1 MNRVLQGMEMLG
13 VPFTPKCHLWRH
25 VVFGSFMC
33 STDGSHLDWLLM
45 MMMTTMIAVYV

>member
-1 MNRVLQGMEMLG
+1 MLQGMSALG

-33 STDGSHLDWLLM
+33 STDGSRLDWLSM
-45 MMMTTMIAVYV
+45 MMMMRMMMAVYV